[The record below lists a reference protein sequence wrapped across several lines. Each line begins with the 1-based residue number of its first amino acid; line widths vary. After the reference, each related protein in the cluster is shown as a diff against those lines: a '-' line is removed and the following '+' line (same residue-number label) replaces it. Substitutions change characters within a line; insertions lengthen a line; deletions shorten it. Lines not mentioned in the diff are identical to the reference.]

1 MNKREKTKALI
12 IDKTKELIS
21 KNGDITIK
29 EISEACYINIAAV
42 NYHFG
47 SKENLVSIVID
58 DIIKN
63 LTDEITEQVKKLDY
77 DEDFEK
83 SLAIMLEIIYKFTIE
98 NTGVIRYLF
107 LNNDYQLN
115 STNILVNS
123 FFSENE
129 FTRTVIDH
137 LMKSMKITDRKKA
150 YAKYVLL
157 FSSFSIP
164 LFIEIA
170 KNKDDKNLIASI
182 VSKDF
187 RENYI
192 SEILKLIN

>member
-12 IDKTKELIS
+12 IEKTKELIS

-29 EISEACYINIAAV
+29 EISEACFINIAAV

-63 LTDEITEQVKKLDY
+63 LTEEITEKVKKIDY
-77 DEDFEK
+77 DADFEK
-83 SLAIMLEIIYKFTIE
+83 SLAIMLEIIYKFTID
-98 NTGVIRYLF
+98 NAGVIRYLF
-107 LNNDYQLN
+107 LNNNNQQN
-115 STNILVNS
+115 SSNVLVES
-123 FFSENE
+123 FFSDNE
-129 FTRTVIDH
+129 FTRTVLDH
-137 LMKSMKITDRKKA
+137 LMKSMKITDKKVA

-170 KNKDDKNLIASI
+170 KNKNDKNLIDSI

>member
-1 MNKREKTKALI
+1 MNKREKTKAI
-12 IDKTKELIS
+12 ILEKTKELIS
-21 KNGDITIK
+21 KNGDVTIK
-29 EISEACYINIAAV
+29 EISEACFINIAAV

-47 SKENLVSIVID
+47 SKENLVSIVIN
-58 DIIKN
+58 DIIKD
-63 LTDEITEQVKKLDY
+63 LIEEITEEVKKIDY

-83 SLAIMLEIIYKFTIE
+83 SLAIMIEIIYKFTID

-107 LNNDYQLN
+107 LNNDYQEN

-123 FFSENE
+123 FFSDNE
-129 FTRTVIDH
+129 FTRTIIDH
-137 LMKSMKITDRKKA
+137 LMHSMKITDKKEA

-164 LFIEIA
+164 FFIEIA
-170 KNKDDKNLIASI
+170 KNKNDKNLIFSI

-192 SEILKLIN
+192 SEILKLFN